1 MIHPPVLGQLDE
13 GISPEVERA
22 GASSPPVHVE
32 RVNFTGIRIF
42 PTRLVL
48 KNAGKEAHYFVAEQ
62 FFKRK
67 FP

>member
-1 MIHPPVLGQLDE
+1 
-13 GISPEVERA
+13 
-22 GASSPPVHVE
+22 VE